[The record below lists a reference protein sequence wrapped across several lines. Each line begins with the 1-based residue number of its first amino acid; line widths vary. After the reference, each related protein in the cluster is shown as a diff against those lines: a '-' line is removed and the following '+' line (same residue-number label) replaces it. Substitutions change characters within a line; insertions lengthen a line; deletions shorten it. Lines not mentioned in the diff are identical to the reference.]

1 MNWIILV
8 LTLCLPALA
17 HASPS
22 ITFDSET
29 HDFGT
34 VKQGEPLKYIFKF
47 TNSGTEDLLIKKMNA
62 T

>member
-1 MNWIILV
+1 MHWIV
-8 LTLCLPALA
+8 LLISLCLPALA
-17 HASPS
+17 NASPS

-34 VKQGEPLKYIFKF
+34 VKQGETLKYDFKF
-47 TNSGTEDLLIKKMNA
+47 NNTGTEDLLIEKMNA